1 MKLQLLKERLA
12 IGADQAK
19 QGEFFAQS
27 VSEIIA
33 EARNA

>member
-1 MKLQLLKERLA
+1 LLKKRLA

-19 QGEFFAQS
+19 QGEFVGQS